1 MYMRL
6 FRRPL
11 ITSLIP
17 DMHALQRP
25 SVNYYTEKLYQYSK
39 LAFFY
44 RTIFDGVRS
53 GKASFV
59 LPFVADI
66 KEIYNNLIVLKL
78 LTENALAILFQ
89 DILSKDIKLSIQQ
102 ESIIEIFQKLH
113 AKKIGQWVK
122 MKREPLIEAIY
133 SPLIDLT
140 NDKSLM
146 DKIKNNLT
154 DSDMRNIKENLYSFD
169 FQIMQECMKR
179 LKDLDLHEHYADSV
193 IYTLLASLRDTLV
206 GILFLIHMCLEK
218 QQEKKIDLQIFRLVN
233 LYCKEV
239 LCLTDD
245 ESDQCS
251 KIIFDLY
258 EQYKDLI
265 TLWVKIDDNQYFL
278 EVGTDCRWIF
288 LSKEGAVPHSIS
300 TEDIMRFGGYLKHIT
315 YYNKRFIIP
324 RM

>member
-1 MYMRL
+1 
-6 FRRPL
+6 
-11 ITSLIP
+11 
-17 DMHALQRP
+17 
-25 SVNYYTEKLYQYSK
+25 
-39 LAFFY
+39 
-44 RTIFDGVRS
+44 
-53 GKASFV
+53 
-59 LPFVADI
+59 
-66 KEIYNNLIVLKL
+66 
-78 LTENALAILFQ
+78 
-89 DILSKDIKLSIQQ
+89 
-102 ESIIEIFQKLH
+102 
-113 AKKIGQWVK
+113 
-122 MKREPLIEAIY
+122 
-133 SPLIDLT
+133 
-140 NDKSLM
+140 
-146 DKIKNNLT
+146 
-154 DSDMRNIKENLYSFD
+154 
-169 FQIMQECMKR
+169 
-179 LKDLDLHEHYADSV
+179 
-193 IYTLLASLRDTLV
+193 
-206 GILFLIHMCLEK
+206 MCLEK